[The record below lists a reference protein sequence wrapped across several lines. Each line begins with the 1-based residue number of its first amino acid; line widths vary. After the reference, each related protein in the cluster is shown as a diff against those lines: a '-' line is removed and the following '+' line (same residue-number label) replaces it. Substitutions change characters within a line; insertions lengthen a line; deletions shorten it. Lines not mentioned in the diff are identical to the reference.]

1 MLEEVAPKVSVVESI
16 FVEPKCSNWSNSELD
31 WYISLGYWSRP
42 LVSGMVAPRTLFL
55 SYSLLMICLLLAS
68 ISDSMFI
75 LRLILS
81 FFA

>member
-1 MLEEVAPKVSVVESI
+1 MS
-16 FVEPKCSNWSNSELD
+16 F
-31 WYISLGYWSRP
+31 GYCSRP